1 MPARKGLIKGVGVLV
16 LLLLAAA
23 PAAAAKVRYH
33 YAPTD
38 GCGTLAPLGGG
49 ERLTWTGGW
58 EPYPCPPPR
67 PTCLLTYR
75 HPCTGQ
81 AVTVPLALPEGTPTI
96 QYKLRQVVYNYGSY
110 AVEVHFLPDGSVAV
124 VYNSGLF
131 RAL

>member
-1 MPARKGLIKGVGVLV
+1 MGRQRVGDTAVGASTSIGSPRRIQPPRRIRAR
-16 LLLLAAA
+16 
-23 PAAAAKVRYH
+23 
-33 YAPTD
+33 T
-38 GCGTLAPLGGG
+38 
-49 ERLTWTGGW
+49 
-58 EPYPCPPPR
+58 PPR